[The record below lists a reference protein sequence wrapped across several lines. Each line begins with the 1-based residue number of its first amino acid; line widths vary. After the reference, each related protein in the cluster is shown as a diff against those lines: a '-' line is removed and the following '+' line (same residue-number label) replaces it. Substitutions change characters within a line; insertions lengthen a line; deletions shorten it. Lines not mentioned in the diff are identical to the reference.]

1 MAAPNGQITFSPIA
15 SCTST
20 TYDSGT
26 NTWEATVPIRGDNEI
41 FLACLAF
48 PFLYPEACRVESV
61 RWTGRDPSVFRQVAR
76 ACRSSGNGARLSA
89 PSSQPITTL
98 SASKPGTKRRVDRA
112 TETTQG
118 RRKARTAAMCPGR
131 TTLLVVRGAAAART
145 GRVRGAARIRSNL
158 VVHHNCFEC
167 FFRMLCDD
175 DFLIYC
181 AVSIRAGSLF
191 RKRKA
196 ALRVVDLVV
205 CPMLYA
211 SVSVSATQ
219 LSS

>member
-1 MAAPNGQITFSPIA
+1 MGSDRSYQGRQRDIPRVSGLSIPVPGGLPGGISPV
-15 SCTST
+15 
-20 TYDSGT
+20 D
-26 NTWEATVPIRGDNEI
+26 
-41 FLACLAF
+41 
-48 PFLYPEACRVESV
+48 
-61 RWTGRDPSVFRQVAR
+61 WTGSFGV
-76 ACRSSGNGARLSA
+76 S
-89 PSSQPITTL
+89 PSSPGVQIQWQWGAAVCSKFTTNYNAL
-98 SASKPGTKRRVDRA
+98 GIKAGHQTACGPSDGDHAGTP
-112 TETTQG
+112 EG
-118 RRKARTAAMCPGR
+118 AMCPGR